1 MEYRH
6 GLSVKYAQT
15 VQILPMLC
23 YNLLMGDQ
31 LYTLRKYCDY
41 ERLLDL
47 VVFKAKNELPHID
60 NNERCKLVLLS
71 KGNLSIDLNGEQM
84 DLKAPSALYLSDRD
98 ILNIKKE
105 SKYQAYIILFKPYV
119 INDAFT
125 YERLYSGEFDEMEG
139 STIYQD
145 YLLVRN
151 FIFNDMY
158 SPKTASFIP
167 KSLADM
173 IDIIEKLDAELKL
186 TVDGYWPCRSRSY
199 FIELLYKLKFCFINN
214 STTGENNSAFIS
226 RLVDFF
232 SNHISEKIT
241 LEMVT
246 SEFNINRNTL
256 NKVCVEETGL
266 TCMNLLTEHRMNLA
280 KYWLS
285 DTDIPVFEIAQRL
298 SFEDPNYFNKVF
310 RKATGKSPTQ
320 YRNDSRS

>member
-1 MEYRH
+1 M
-6 GLSVKYAQT
+6 
-15 VQILPMLC
+15 
-23 YNLLMGDQ
+23 
-31 LYTLRKYCDY
+31 RKYCDY

-47 VVFKAKNELPHID
+47 VVFKAKNELPHVD

-71 KGNLSIDLNGEQM
+71 KGSLSIDLNGAAM
-84 DLKAPSALYLSDRD
+84 DLKAPSAIYLSDKD
-98 ILNIKKE
+98 ELKIKKE
-105 SKYQAYIILFKPYV
+105 SKYQAYIILFKPCV

-125 YERLYSGEFDEMEG
+125 YERLYSGEFDSMEG

-151 FIFNDMY
+151 FIFNDLY
-158 SPKTASFIP
+158 SPKAASFIP

-214 STTGENNSAFIS
+214 NTTGENNAAFVS
-226 RLVDFF
+226 RLYDYF

-241 LEMVT
+241 LEMIT
-246 SEFNINRNTL
+246 SEFNVNRNTL
-256 NKVCVEETGL
+256 NKVCVEETGM
-266 TCMNLLTEHRMNLA
+266 TCMNLLAEHRMNLA

-285 DTDIPVFEIAQRL
+285 DTDIPIFEIAQRL
-298 SFEDPNYFNKVF
+298 SFDDPNYFNKVF
-310 RKATGKSPTQ
+310 RKAAGKSPTQ
-320 YRNDSRS
+320 YRKESRS